1 MKQLIGI
8 YGASGFGEEVMP
20 LARSQH
26 PKLNKQQFVFID
38 DYSQAVESC
47 SYQILSYQEFL
58 SHPATDKQI
67 IIAIAN
73 SKIRESIAEK
83 LAQDNIANI
92 SILADSSTILGKV
105 ELGEG
110 SILCGNTYLTSRI
123 KIGQFFHAN
132 IYSYVGHD
140 CLIGDYV
147 TFAPRVSCN
156 GNVHIHDHAYI
167 GTGAVIKQGT
177 PDKPLVIGKGA
188 IVGMG
193 AVVTKDVPA
202 GAVVVGNPAKP
213 LIRQESQTNKYL
225 DKYQAS

>member
-1 MKQLIGI
+1 MKQLIGV

-20 LARSQH
+20 LVRSQYS
-26 PKLNKQQFVFID
+26 KLDNQQFVFID
-38 DYSQAVESC
+38 DYSQSTESC
-47 SYQILSYQEFL
+47 FYQILSYQKFL
-58 SHPATDKQI
+58 AHPATDKQI
-67 IIAIAN
+67 IIAIAD
-73 SKIRESIAEK
+73 SKIRESIAKK
-83 LAQDNIANI
+83 LAQDNITNLSI
-92 SILADSSTILGKV
+92 SADSSTILGNV

-123 KIGQFFHAN
+123 KIGKFFHAN
-132 IYSYVGHD
+132 IYSYVAHD
-140 CLIGDYV
+140 CVIGDYV

-177 PDKPLVIGKGA
+177 PNKPLVIGKGA

-202 GAVVVGNPAKP
+202 GAVVIGNPARP
-213 LIRQESQTNKYL
+213 LVRQEYQTNNYL
-225 DKYQAS
+225 NEYQAS